1 MVSIPPRIAIYSLMI
16 GCVIVKQVKI
26 SDMKISELIK
36 KLQEI
41 QKEKGDVE
49 VLAVFDTYGEGEWV
63 SLEDS
68 GVSFDRFNEGKNIVY
83 IGW

>member
-1 MVSIPPRIAIYSLMI
+1 MI

-41 QKEKGDVE
+41 QKEHSCELDAINSLGDEIVA
-49 VLAVFDTYGEGEWV
+49 VKWLAFSSSVIFMTD
-63 SLEDS
+63 EDL
-68 GVSFDRFNEGKNIVY
+68 
-83 IGW
+83 

>member
-1 MVSIPPRIAIYSLMI
+1 MAYIPPRIAIYSLMI

-41 QKEKGDVE
+41 QKERNCELDAINSLGDEIVE
-49 VLAVFDTYGEGEWV
+49 VKCLYFSNSVVFMTD
-63 SLEDS
+63 EDL
-68 GVSFDRFNEGKNIVY
+68 
-83 IGW
+83 

>member
-1 MVSIPPRIAIYSLMI
+1 ML
-16 GCVIVKQVKI
+16 
-26 SDMKISELIK
+26 ISEVIN

-49 VLAVFDTYGEGEWV
+49 VLAVFDTYGESEWF
-63 SLEDS
+63 SLEED
-68 GVSFDRFNEGKNIVY
+68 GISFDRLNEGKNIVY

>member
-1 MVSIPPRIAIYSLMI
+1 MASMVSIPPRIAIYSLMT

-41 QKEKGDVE
+41 QKEKGDVKVMVCDNENE
-49 VLAVFDTYGEGEWV
+49 VYELSEDMIEKCLGCVCIYGV
-63 SLEDS
+63 
-68 GVSFDRFNEGKNIVY
+68 
-83 IGW
+83 

>member
-1 MVSIPPRIAIYSLMI
+1 MAYIPPRIAIYSLMI

-41 QKEKGDVE
+41 QKEKGNVE

-63 SLEDS
+63 SLEED
-68 GVSFDRFNEGKNIVY
+68 GISFDRFNEGKNIVY

>member
-1 MVSIPPRIAIYSLMI
+1 
-16 GCVIVKQVKI
+16 
-26 SDMKISELIK
+26 MKISEVIN

-41 QKEKGDVE
+41 QKEHGDIE
-49 VLAVFDTYGEGEWV
+49 VLAMEDTYGEGEWV

>member
-1 MVSIPPRIAIYSLMI
+1 MAYIPPRIAIYSLMI

-36 KLQEI
+36 KLIEI
-41 QKEKGDVE
+41 QKGHGDIE
-49 VLAVFDTYGEGEWV
+49 VLALENTYGEGEFV
-63 SLEDS
+63 PLEDS